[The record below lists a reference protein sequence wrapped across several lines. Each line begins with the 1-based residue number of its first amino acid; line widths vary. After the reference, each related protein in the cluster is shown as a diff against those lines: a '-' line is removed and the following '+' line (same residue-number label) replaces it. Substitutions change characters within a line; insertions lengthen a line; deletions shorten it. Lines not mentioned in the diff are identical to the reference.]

1 MVTGGSAVAFWGEVR
16 TTADID
22 VVVQIAPSDIQ
33 SLVSSLKDEAYIDE
47 EDVREAVS
55 RKRMFNA
62 IFNSTSFK
70 VDFAVLDTGD
80 RYEQEK
86 FSRRRKLA
94 LADGP
99 VWVIAPEDLVLSKLR
114 WMKSAGG
121 SERQLRDC
129 RGIIALNGDKLDLD
143 YMRKWAA
150 ALDLLEEFEL
160 LLPKGL

>member
-22 VVVQIAPSDIQ
+22 IVVQIAPSDIQ
-33 SLVSSLKDEAYIDE
+33 RLVSSLKEEAYIDE
-47 EDVREAVS
+47 DDVREAVA

-62 IFNSTSFK
+62 VLNSTSFK
-70 VDFAVLDTGD
+70 VDFAVLDAGD

-86 FSRRRKLA
+86 FSRRRKLDISGA
-94 LADGP
+94 P
-99 VWVIAPEDLVLSKLR
+99 VWVIAPEDLILSKLR

-129 RGIIALNGDKLDLD
+129 RGIMALNGDNLDMG
-143 YMRKWAA
+143 YMRKWAVS
-150 ALDLLEEFEL
+150 LNLLEELES
-160 LLPKGL
+160 LPLKGR

>member
-1 MVTGGSAVAFWGEVR
+1 MAFWGEVR

-33 SLVSSLKDEAYIDE
+33 SFVSSLKGEAYIDE
-47 EDVREAVS
+47 DDVREAVA

-62 IFNSTSFK
+62 VLNSTSFK
-70 VDFAVLDTGD
+70 VDFAVLDAGD

-99 VWVIAPEDLVLSKLR
+99 VWVIAPEDLILSKLR

-129 RGIIALNGDKLDLD
+129 RGIMALNGDNLDMD

-150 ALDLLEEFEL
+150 ALDLREEMESAQ
-160 LLPKGL
+160 KQQ